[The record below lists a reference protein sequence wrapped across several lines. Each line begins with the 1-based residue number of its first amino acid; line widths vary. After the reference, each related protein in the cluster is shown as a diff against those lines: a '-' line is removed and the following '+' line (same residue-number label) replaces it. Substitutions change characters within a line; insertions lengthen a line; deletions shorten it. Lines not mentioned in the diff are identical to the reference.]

1 MAFWHGLLLAFLRG
15 NSSRK
20 IHRTEPDRDESGITD
35 DLPFSKHR
43 NIEIM
48 FSFSILTDKDREGI
62 KSCNYRSI

>member
-1 MAFWHGLLLAFLRG
+1 MAFWFIVSLLQG

-48 FSFSILTDKDREGI
+48 FSFSILTNKDREGI
-62 KSCNYRSI
+62 KSCNNRSI